1 MSADDLK
8 GNENATNPAQTEA
21 EQQLQAAAQSVEFV
35 ILPFACTNEGKGA
48 PLGLGLQ
55 RWIAQEV
62 SKRELRSA
70 APVFT
75 ALAKNQ
81 EGRDVP
87 ALMIY
92 RDTWNDE
99 RAAEGINKFLKAKR
113 ALLPNLHVDEDLIRL
128 SATVVDVTGE
138 GESLTLSPVHEA
150 NFEAKP
156 DELAEKLVEFL
167 DELLAFNGK
176 SATGAPWAEVF
187 GTENRQAL
195 ISYLVGLGNLSALQ
209 GRVVP
214 APSEQLINPVMD
226 AINRDPEMNAAVD
239 VLHGMVDI
247 LIGGQPDRSAIPL
260 SVQAMTIASQRRP
273 KDPQLSHH
281 LAVILRRLGDIPSAI
296 NAFNQAFNL
305 DPSDEVVTNGFLE
318 TLRSIGDTDNA
329 MKVAQFALERGSDS
343 PLVCAHLGS
352 LMIDADMFDE
362 AEPFLRRAVDEGQ
375 IPSAFGDLANV
386 LWDRGNSDTDS
397 GLEDR
402 TEALSLLAKAIEL
415 PNVAKSSLDMLL
427 DLWDEDQEERARD
440 LLLQAGERH
449 QENPQV
455 LTSLASL
462 YLDGDD
468 PERARPVLERM
479 LKLPR
484 RGLDDDAFARRQ
496 LLALNLPNFDER
508 YDGAVAAIESAA
520 DDDLKQAALFMREV
534 IAKDRMYW
542 QPHLMLALA
551 VRGTEGDAAAL
562 GHLNNA
568 VKLRPSEAQV
578 RELLAAILRKLGR
591 ATEAVE
597 HLRALVSLN
606 PREVDPVVSL
616 AGAMRDANMFEECR
630 AVCSSALQMMPGH
643 EEFKNILDSLPPAAA
658 EQAE

>member
-1 MSADDLK
+1 
-8 GNENATNPAQTEA
+8 
-21 EQQLQAAAQSVEFV
+21 
-35 ILPFACTNEGKGA
+35 
-48 PLGLGLQ
+48 
-55 RWIAQEV
+55 
-62 SKRELRSA
+62 
-70 APVFT
+70 
-75 ALAKNQ
+75 Q

-92 RDTWNDE
+92 RDAWNDE
-99 RAAEGINKFLKAKR
+99 RAVEGVNKFLNAKR
-113 ALLPNLHVDEDLIRL
+113 ALLPNLHVAEDLIRL
-128 SATVVDVTGE
+128 SATVVDVSGE
-138 GESLTLSPVHEA
+138 GEDITLSPVHEA
-150 NFEAKP
+150 AFEAKP
-156 DELAEKLVEFL
+156 DELAEQLVKFI

-176 SATGAPWAEVF
+176 SPTGASWTEIF

-195 ISYLVGLGNLSALQ
+195 VSYLVGLGNLSALQ

-226 AINRDPEMNAAVD
+226 AINRDPEMSAAAD
-239 VLHGMVDI
+239 ILHGMVDI
-247 LIGGQPDRSAIPL
+247 LVAGQPDRAAIPL
-260 SVQAMTIASQRRP
+260 SIQAMTIAAQRRP

-281 LAVILRRLGDIPSAI
+281 LAVLLRRLGDIPSAI

-305 DPSDEVVTNGFLE
+305 DPSDEIVTNGFIE
-318 TLRSIGDTDNA
+318 TLRSIGDTENA

-343 PLVCAHLGS
+343 PVVCAHLGA
-352 LMIDADMFDE
+352 LMIDGDMFDE
-362 AEPFLRRAVDEGQ
+362 AEPFLRRAVDEGK

-386 LWDRGNSDTDS
+386 LWDRGDAETEE
-397 GLEDR
+397 GIEDR
-402 TEALSLLAKAIEL
+402 TEAMSLLATAIEQ

-427 DLWDEDQEERARD
+427 DLWDEEQDERARD
-440 LLLQAGERH
+440 LLLKAGELH
-449 QENPQV
+449 QESAHV
-455 LTSLASL
+455 LTSVASL

-508 YDGAVAAIESAA
+508 YDAAVSAIETGA
-520 DDDLKQAALFMREV
+520 DEELKQAAVFMREV
-534 IAKDRMYW
+534 IASDRMYW

-568 VKLRPSEAQV
+568 VKLRPNESQV

-591 ATEAVE
+591 AADAVE

-606 PREVDPVVSL
+606 PREIDPVLSL
-616 AGAMRDANMFEECR
+616 ASTMRDANMFDECR
-630 AVCSSALQMMPGH
+630 AVCSSALQMLPGH
-643 EEFKNILDSLPPAAA
+643 QEFTKILESLPPADG
-658 EQAE
+658 EQ

>member
-1 MSADDLK
+1 MSADDLQ
-8 GNENATNPAQTEA
+8 GNDTAPDSAQNEA
-21 EQQLQAAAQSVEFV
+21 EQQLQQAAQSVEFV
-35 ILPFACTNEGKGA
+35 VLPFACTNEGKGA

-55 RWIAQEV
+55 RWLAQEV

-81 EGRDVP
+81 EGREVP

-92 RDTWNDE
+92 RDAWNDE
-99 RAAEGINKFLKAKR
+99 RATEGINKFLNAKR
-113 ALLPNLHVDEDLIRL
+113 ALLPNLHVAEDVIRL
-128 SATVVDVTGE
+128 SATVVDVAAE
-138 GESLTLSPVHEA
+138 GEELTLSPVHEA

-156 DELAEKLVEFL
+156 DELAERLVGFL

-176 SATGAPWAEVF
+176 SPVGAPWAEVF

-195 ISYLVGLGNLSALQ
+195 VSYLVGLGNLSALQ

-226 AINRDPEMNAAVD
+226 AINRDPQMNPAAE

-247 LIGGQPDRSAIPL
+247 LVGGQPDRAAIPL
-260 SVQAMTIASQRRP
+260 SIQAMTIAAQRRP

-281 LAVILRRLGDIPSAI
+281 LAVLLRRLGDVPSSI

-305 DPSDEVVTNGFLE
+305 DPSDEVVANGFIE
-318 TLRSIGDTDNA
+318 TLRSIGDTENA

-343 PLVCAHLGS
+343 PVICAHLGA
-352 LMIDADMFDE
+352 LMIDQDMFDE
-362 AEPFLRRAVDEGQ
+362 AEPFLRRAVDEGE

-386 LWDRGNSDTDS
+386 LWDRGDTETDA
-397 GLEDR
+397 GMEDK
-402 TEALSLLAKAIEL
+402 TEAMSLLAKAIAQ
-415 PNVAKSSLDMLL
+415 PNVAKSTLDMLL
-427 DLWDEDQEERARD
+427 DLWDDEQDERARD
-440 LLLQAGERH
+440 LLLKAGELH
-449 QENPQV
+449 QDSAHV
-455 LTSLASL
+455 LTSVASL

-508 YDGAVAAIESAA
+508 YDAAVAAIEEGGDSGLKDAA
-520 DDDLKQAALFMREV
+520 VFMREV
-534 IAKDRMYW
+534 IAGDRMYW

-551 VRGTEGDAAAL
+551 VRGVEGDAAAL

-568 VKLRPSEAQV
+568 VKLRPNESQV

-616 AGAMRDANMFEECR
+616 AGAMRDANMFDECR
-630 AVCSSALQMMPGH
+630 AVCSSALQMMPDH
-643 EEFKNILDSLPPAAA
+643 EDFKSILESLPPATAA
-658 EQAE
+658 SE